1 VIGLTRVWRDEVLED
16 QENSQVGPLK
26 LLVPGNGWEQE
37 VFIPS
42 EVVRSMI
49 LPAVEHEI
57 GHIIA
62 AAHFGAVI
70 VGIGLGPISE
80 RSTDGWFFQAIYG
93 WEEVPVENRCIVLA
107 AGPAA
112 DLLYRGSVDD
122 RGASGDLNDIEVL
135 SGVRS
140 LEPYLNR
147 ATELLSGYRN
157 EIAWVAERLRAAL
170 TDGEW
175 RRMIRLPNGRL
186 VALFVD
192 EAKLRECP

>member
-1 VIGLTRVWRDEVLED
+1 M
-16 QENSQVGPLK
+16 
-26 LLVPGNGWEQE
+26 PGNGWEQE
-37 VFIPS
+37 VFVPADF
-42 EVVRSMI
+42 VRSVI

-57 GHIIA
+57 GHIVA
-62 AAHFGAVI
+62 AAHFDAMI
-70 VGIGLGPISE
+70 VGIGIGPISE

-93 WEEVPVENRCIVLA
+93 WEAVSVETKCIVLA

-112 DLLYRGSVDD
+112 DLLYRGRVDD
-122 RGASGDLNDIEVL
+122 RGASGDLNDIEAL

-140 LEPYLNR
+140 LEPHLNR

-157 EIAWVAERLRAAL
+157 EIVWIAERLRAAL

-175 RRMIRLPNGRL
+175 RRMIHLPNGQL
-186 VALFVD
+186 VALFID

>member
-1 VIGLTRVWRDEVLED
+1 LESHKD
-16 QENSQVGPLK
+16 PKIGPLK
-26 LLVPGNGWEQE
+26 LLMPRNGWEQE
-37 VFIPS
+37 VFVPADFVLS
-42 EVVRSMI
+42 VI

-57 GHIIA
+57 GHIVA
-62 AAHFGAVI
+62 AAHFGATI
-70 VGIGLGPISE
+70 FGIGLGPISE

-93 WEEVPVENRCIVLA
+93 WEVVPVETKCIVLA

-112 DLLYRGSVDD
+112 DLLYRGRVDD
-122 RGASGDLNDIEVL
+122 RGASGDLNDIEAL

-157 EIAWVAERLRAAL
+157 EIVWVAERLRVAL

-175 RRMIRLPNGRL
+175 RRMIRLPNGQQ
-186 VALFVD
+186 VALFID

>member
-1 VIGLTRVWRDEVLED
+1 MVLWRDEALED
-16 QENSQVGPLK
+16 YEGSKVSPLK
-26 LLVPGNGWEQE
+26 LLMPGNGWEQE
-37 VFIPS
+37 IFIPAEFVS
-42 EVVRSMI
+42 SVI

-57 GHIIA
+57 GHIVA
-62 AAHFGAVI
+62 AAHFGAMI
-70 VGIGLGPISE
+70 VGIGFGPISE

-93 WEEVPVENRCIVLA
+93 WEAVPLETKCIVLA

-122 RGASGDLNDIEVL
+122 RGASGDLNDIEAL
-135 SGVRS
+135 SGLRS

-147 ATELLSGYRN
+147 AVDLLSDYRN
-157 EIAWVAERLRAAL
+157 EIVWIAERLRAAL